1 MNKQALDEL
10 TGKCYECI
18 EAWKKDNWHQ
28 PIDIQWG
35 SYIEHCRMYGGDDI
49 QNIYE
54 KVWDGAPEDDSDVQN
69 ALRLLE
75 KELLI
80 LNVGEEQ
87 GERIYIGRRI
97 AELRAEVGMT
107 QQELADT
114 SGIKQGNI
122 ARIEGGKYN
131 FTLDTLTALAS
142 AMGKNIDIV

>member
-10 TGKCYECI
+10 TSKCYECI

-49 QNIYE
+49 QYIYE
-54 KVWDGAPEDDSDVQN
+54 EVWDGAPEDDPDVQN

-107 QQELADT
+107 QKELAEK
-114 SGIKQGNI
+114 SGIMQGNI

-142 AMGKNIDIV
+142 AMGKKIEIV